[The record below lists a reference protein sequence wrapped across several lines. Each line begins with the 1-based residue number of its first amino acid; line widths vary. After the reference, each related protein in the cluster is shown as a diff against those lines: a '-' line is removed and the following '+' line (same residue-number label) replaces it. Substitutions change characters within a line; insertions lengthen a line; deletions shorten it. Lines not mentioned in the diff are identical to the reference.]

1 MPLDAI
7 VVRGAREHNL
17 KDIDVTMPRDKLV
30 VITGLSGAG
39 KSHALKCFEDV
50 GYFCVDNLPP
60 ALLPTFVELCHQ
72 QGGEIKNV
80 ALGIDIRERV
90 FFADLTDILQRIK
103 DLGHSVE
110 LLFLEARDAVLVRR
124 FSESRRPHP
133 LLPELPVLE
142 GVRFERERLA
152 EIRSHA
158 DRIIDTS
165 NLSVHDL
172 RDLLSR
178 HFSEEQ
184 AARRLTIS
192 IITFGYKFG
201 VPYDIDMLFD
211 VRFLRNPYFVPDL
224 KPLTGEDPRV
234 RSYVL
239 EDPDAKGFLDRLE
252 NFFMFLIPLFERE
265 RRSYL
270 NVGIGCTGGHH
281 RSVVIAK
288 RLQERFSSAGYHVTL
303 SHRDLTKP

>member
-1 MPLDAI
+1 MPGL
-7 VVRGAREHNL
+7 
-17 KDIDVTMPRDKLV
+17 KLV

-90 FFADLTDILQRIK
+90 FFADLTGILQRIK

-142 GVRFERERLA
+142 GVRFEKERLS
-152 EIRSHA
+152 EIRSYA

-165 NLSVHDL
+165 NLSVHEL

-178 HFSEEQ
+178 HFSHEQ
-184 AARRLTIS
+184 ARRLTIS
-192 IITFGYKFG
+192 LITFGYKFG
-201 VPYDIDMLFD
+201 VPYDIDLLFD
-211 VRFLRNPYFVPDL
+211 VRFLRNPYYVPDL
-224 KPLTGEDPRV
+224 TPLTGEDPRV
-234 RSYVL
+234 CSYVL

-252 NFFMFLIPLFERE
+252 AFFTFLIPLFERE

-270 NVGIGCTGGHH
+270 NVGIGCTGGRH

-288 RLQERFSSAGYHVTL
+288 RLQESFVSAGHHVTL
-303 SHRDLTKP
+303 SHRDLTKQ

>member
-1 MPLDAI
+1 MPGL
-7 VVRGAREHNL
+7 
-17 KDIDVTMPRDKLV
+17 KLV

-90 FFADLTDILQRIK
+90 FFADLTGILQRIK

-110 LLFLEARDAVLVRR
+110 LLFLEARDPVLVRR

-142 GVRFERERLA
+142 GVRFEKERLA
-152 EIRSHA
+152 EIRAHA

-178 HFSEEQ
+178 HFSQELS
-184 AARRLTIS
+184 ARRLTIS
-192 IITFGYKFG
+192 LITFGYKFG
-201 VPYDIDMLFD
+201 VPYDIDLLFD

-239 EDPDAKGFLDRLE
+239 DDPDAKGFLDRLE
-252 NFFMFLIPLFERE
+252 QFFTYMIPLFERE

-270 NVGIGCTGGHH
+270 NVGIGCTGGRH

-288 RLQERFSSAGYHVTL
+288 RLHEGFSSAGHHVTL

>member
-1 MPLDAI
+1 M
-7 VVRGAREHNL
+7 
-17 KDIDVTMPRDKLV
+17 

-90 FFADLTDILQRIK
+90 FFADLTGILQRIK

-142 GVRFERERLA
+142 GVRFEKERLA

-239 EDPDAKGFLDRLE
+239 DDPDAKLFLDRLE

-270 NVGIGCTGGHH
+270 NVGIGCTGGRH

>member
-1 MPLDAI
+1 MGVAMPGL
-7 VVRGAREHNL
+7 
-17 KDIDVTMPRDKLV
+17 KLV

-90 FFADLTDILQRIK
+90 FFADLTGILQRIK

-239 EDPDAKGFLDRLE
+239 DDPDAKLFLDRLE

-270 NVGIGCTGGHH
+270 NVGIGCT
-281 RSVVIAK
+281 
-288 RLQERFSSAGYHVTL
+288 
-303 SHRDLTKP
+303 

>member
-1 MPLDAI
+1 MPGL
-7 VVRGAREHNL
+7 
-17 KDIDVTMPRDKLV
+17 KLV

-39 KSHALKCFEDV
+39 KSHALKCFEDA

-90 FFADLTDILQRIK
+90 FFADLTGILERIK
-103 DLGHSVE
+103 GLGHSVE
-110 LLFLEARDAVLVRR
+110 LLFLEARDPVLVRR

-142 GVRFERERLA
+142 GVRFEKERLA
-152 EIRSHA
+152 EIRAHA

-178 HFSEEQ
+178 HFSQEQ
-184 AARRLTIS
+184 SARRLTIS
-192 IITFGYKFG
+192 LITFGYKFG
-201 VPYDIDMLFD
+201 VPYDIDLLFD

-239 EDPDAKGFLDRLE
+239 DDPDAKGFLDRLE
-252 NFFMFLIPLFERE
+252 QFFTYLIPLFERE

-270 NVGIGCTGGHH
+270 NVGIGCTGGRH

-288 RLQERFSSAGYHVTL
+288 RLQESFASAGHHVTL

>member
-1 MPLDAI
+1 MPGL
-7 VVRGAREHNL
+7 
-17 KDIDVTMPRDKLV
+17 KLV
-30 VITGLSGAG
+30 VINGLSGAG

-90 FFADLTDILQRIK
+90 FFADLTGILQRIK

-142 GVRFERERLA
+142 GVRFEKERLS

-165 NLSVHDL
+165 NLSVHEL

-178 HFSEEQ
+178 HFSHEQ
-184 AARRLTIS
+184 SRRLTIS
-192 IITFGYKFG
+192 LITFGYKFG
-201 VPYDIDMLFD
+201 VPYDIDLLFD

-252 NFFMFLIPLFERE
+252 AFFTFLIPLFERE

-270 NVGIGCTGGHH
+270 NVGIGCTGGRH

-288 RLQERFSSAGYHVTL
+288 RLQESFASAGYHVTL

>member
-1 MPLDAI
+1 MGVAMPGL
-7 VVRGAREHNL
+7 
-17 KDIDVTMPRDKLV
+17 KLV

-90 FFADLTDILQRIK
+90 FFGDLTGILQRIK

-239 EDPDAKGFLDRLE
+239 EDPDAKAFLDRLE

-270 NVGIGCTGGHH
+270 NVGIGCTGGRH

-288 RLQERFSSAGYHVTL
+288 RLQERFSSAGHHVTL